1 MPKSKNR
8 RKRRRRH
15 KRVQRRG
22 FRVQIGA
29 NLLPIVNARKHL
41 RVIKN
46 WMIKTDYFFS
56 RHDCN
61 VDNVFFGRQN
71 VLVMI
76 CIVER
81 NILYV

>member
-29 NLLPIVNARKHL
+29 NLLPIVNARKHDDL
-41 RVIKN
+41 KIQTDMLSSLIKAD
-46 WMIKTDYFFS
+46 TLFFETFS
-56 RHDCN
+56 LTYD
-61 VDNVFFGRQN
+61 
-71 VLVMI
+71 L
-76 CIVER
+76 
-81 NILYV
+81 